1 MENGNLSVRWHREW
15 VKVIDYK
22 GSIENYNW
30 DAVYMVSCTTTNMY
44 TTNLINITATVIT
57 IILGITVITNVS

>member
-1 MENGNLSVRWHREW
+1 M
-15 VKVIDYK
+15 IDYK

-44 TTNLINITATVIT
+44 TTNLIIINITATVIT